1 MDFKEGV
8 MSAGTDTQPLIALQR
23 ENIRLK
29 TDINTL
35 RGVVERLQQTIR
47 ALNDIHNILETIT
60 PRTDVLDLLNS
71 IVSSAVTSVTAE
83 AGSLLLV
90 DEETSELV
98 FVEVI
103 GDARDQLLGYR
114 MPPGDGIAG
123 WAVENRQPRLVLDAR
138 REPLFSPLVDQ
149 TTGFQTSSLICVP
162 VFDRERIVGAIE
174 VVNSME
180 GRVFSDND
188 VEILMMIARIA
199 ALALVRAEE
208 SNVEEESKG

>member
-1 MDFKEGV
+1 

-29 TDINTL
+29 TDLNNL
-35 RGVVERLQQTIR
+35 RDIVERLQQTIR
-47 ALNDIHNILETIT
+47 ALNDVHRTLETIT
-60 PRTDVLDLLNS
+60 PQTDVLVLLNIILQS
-71 IVSSAVTSVTAE
+71 AVSSVSAE

-90 DEETSELV
+90 DEESSELV

-103 GDARDQLLGYR
+103 GEARDRLLGYR
-114 MPPGDGIAG
+114 MPSGDGIAG
-123 WAVENRQPRLVLDAR
+123 WAVNNKQPRLVDDVR

-174 VVNSME
+174 VVNSKD
-180 GRVFSDND
+180 GRLFSDED
-188 VEILMMIARIA
+188 VEILMMIARVA

-208 SNVEEESKG
+208 SSVEEESKG